1 MGVFW
6 RTFIGVYL
14 GLQDSTLPFASAKHH
29 TQNLSDVAR
38 FVIVV
43 GLHLLPRNELLLCV
57 GSGSS
62 DEVSEYVTILDL
74 RPTSHVRTKSII
86 WRVRVATNRVA
97 GNNPGVCKWW
107 RQGHGE
113 IRTWYVIPGMLA
125 PGLLMEG
132 KGTRL
137 GRGKPVLVSILARL
151 LGFHSI
157 TLELSIFMKITIF
170 RTQWL
175 LQPQSVTRG
184 ILSCLLQ

>member
-57 GSGSS
+57 GGGSS

-86 WRVRVATNRVA
+86 
-97 GNNPGVCKWW
+97 
-107 RQGHGE
+107 
-113 IRTWYVIPGMLA
+113 
-125 PGLLMEG
+125 
-132 KGTRL
+132 
-137 GRGKPVLVSILARL
+137 
-151 LGFHSI
+151 
-157 TLELSIFMKITIF
+157 
-170 RTQWL
+170 
-175 LQPQSVTRG
+175 
-184 ILSCLLQ
+184 